1 MDLFIKLQVLSASQ
15 LKLLLEQKLETQQSL
30 GNVAFVPSE
39 SQKLSE
45 FKDDFFF
52 FFFSFKESLFLTL
65 CVWALYVLVSF
76 FFMGYALHGVVR
88 FYLWYQR
95 GQYISAIYEVKTPVW
110 QN

>member
-52 FFFSFKESLFLTL
+52 FFFF
-65 CVWALYVLVSF
+65 
-76 FFMGYALHGVVR
+76 
-88 FYLWYQR
+88 
-95 GQYISAIYEVKTPVW
+95 
-110 QN
+110 